1 MIKIKK
7 IVLLTLKTLV
17 SISVAVFLIL
27 FFYSAF
33 FFTPNSIE
41 NKIVEDEKLS
51 EIKNK
56 RLKEEKK
63 VILETQLQEKVNETE
78 EKQVRKK
85 IPIKTIIQDRLYATV
100 GNKVITTSDIVNEIK
115 TILILNNKSY
125 SDEERQKL
133 NQMAIKSLIKRRIK
147 EIEIDKNNFLEFNSQ
162 DLKKELSRLAQNINV
177 DLDTLKNICDSNDLD
192 FSVIE
197 NQIKTDLLWNSLIF
211 QLYKNRISINFNEIE
226 AQLKLIQS
234 KTKIV
239 EYLISELVLKPV
251 DKSILEATIKEVKD
265 RINLKGFENVAINSS
280 ISDSAT
286 RGGELGWISENM
298 ISKKLISVI
307 SVTPVGSISEPILL
321 PNGILIFKVRNKR
334 DKENKIDL
342 EETKNELVR
351 IEKERSLNMHSSSH
365 FSNLR
370 RSVSIKFLNE

>member
-1 MIKIKK
+1 VIKLKK

-17 SISVAVFLIL
+17 GISVVALLTL

-33 FFTPNSIE
+33 FFTPNSIK
-41 NKIVEDEKLS
+41 NKIVEDENLS

-56 RLKEEKK
+56 RAEEEKK
-63 VILETQLQEKVNETE
+63 GILETQLQEKVNEIE
-78 EKQVRKK
+78 KKQVRKK

-115 TILILNNKSY
+115 AILIINNKSY
-125 SDEERQKL
+125 SDKERQKL
-133 NQMAIKSLIKRRIK
+133 NQMAIQSLIKRRIK
-147 EIEIDKNNFLEFNSQ
+147 EIEIDKNNFLEFDSK
-162 DLKKELSRLAQNINV
+162 DLRKELLRLAQNINV
-177 DLDTLKNICDSNDLD
+177 DLNTLKNICISNDLD
-192 FSVIE
+192 FAVIE

-226 AQLKLIQS
+226 EQLKLIQS

-239 EYLISELVLKPV
+239 EYLISEIVLKPV
-251 DKSILEATIKEVKD
+251 DKSKLEKTIKEVED
-265 RINLKGFENVAINSS
+265 RINLEGFKNVAINLS
-280 ISDSAT
+280 ISDSAS
-286 RGGELGWISENM
+286 RGGELGWISENI

-307 SVTPVGSISEPILL
+307 SVTPIGSISKPILL
-321 PNGILIFKVRNKR
+321 PNGILIFEVRNKR
-334 DKENKIDL
+334 GIENKINL

-351 IEKERSLNMHSSSH
+351 VEKERYLNMHSSSH